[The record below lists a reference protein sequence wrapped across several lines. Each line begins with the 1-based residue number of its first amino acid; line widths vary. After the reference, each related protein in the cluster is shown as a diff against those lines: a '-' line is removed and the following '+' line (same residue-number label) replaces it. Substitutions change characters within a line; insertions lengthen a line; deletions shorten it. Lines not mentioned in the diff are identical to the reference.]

1 MARGRRGVSAVA
13 LTAALVAF
21 LIVGTDA
28 VALVSV
34 AAATLLAGAAIA
46 IVAARPRSRP
56 IGAYDEPVAAQV
68 LGGVAPPGGPMPEPP
83 GLAARQPGAVRSA
96 LAVLEAVA
104 HLGAGVSAQRIS
116 TELGLARA
124 TTYRLLNLLV
134 EDEYLVRT
142 PDLAGFALGARVAQL
157 AGVTAPPARLPGAA
171 RALLAEAR
179 RTVRGGVHVVLFV
192 EGRVVVLDADPDFPL
207 SDADRL
213 VREPGRY
220 ALGRMLLVAEGQV
233 PDAAVA
239 ADLRRF
245 GVTRQCGESC
255 RRPDASPS
263 RSVTIEASPSERW
276 GSRAPVTGSTSRP
289 RSSAPWNRPSAPS
302 PRSWCD
308 RPHVGRIVTTPVPP
322 AGATT
327 RETQQHIFVRASRC
341 RSL

>member
-1 MARGRRGVSAVA
+1 
-13 LTAALVAF
+13 
-21 LIVGTDA
+21 
-28 VALVSV
+28 
-34 AAATLLAGAAIA
+34 
-46 IVAARPRSRP
+46 
-56 IGAYDEPVAAQV
+56 
-68 LGGVAPPGGPMPEPP
+68 MPEPP

-220 ALGRMLLVAEGQV
+220 ALGRMLLAAEGQV

-245 GVTRQCGESC
+245 GVTRQCGEIVPTTGC
-255 RRPDASPS
+255 LALPLRDDRG
-263 RSVTIEASPSERW
+263 VT
-276 GSRAPVTGSTSRP
+276 
-289 RSSAPWNRPSAPS
+289 
-302 PRSWCD
+302 
-308 RPHVGRIVTTPVPP
+308 VGAVGFSGARHRVDEP
-322 AGATT
+322 AEVIGALEPT
-327 RETQQHIFVRASRC
+327 VRA
-341 RSL
+341 LAPLVV

>member
-1 MARGRRGVSAVA
+1 
-13 LTAALVAF
+13 
-21 LIVGTDA
+21 
-28 VALVSV
+28 
-34 AAATLLAGAAIA
+34 
-46 IVAARPRSRP
+46 
-56 IGAYDEPVAAQV
+56 
-68 LGGVAPPGGPMPEPP
+68 MPEPP

-116 TELGLARA
+116 AEVGLARA

-192 EGRVVVLDADPDFPL
+192 DGRVVVLDADPDFPL
-207 SDADRL
+207 SDAHRL
-213 VREPGRY
+213 AREPARY
-220 ALGRMLLVAEGQV
+220 ALGRMLLVAEGRV

-245 GVTRQCGESC
+245 GVTRQSGEIVPTTGC
-255 RRPDASPS
+255 LALPLRDDRG
-263 RSVTIEASPSERW
+263 VTVGAVGFSGARHRVDDPSEVIDAL
-276 GSRAPVTGSTSRP
+276 GPT
-289 RSSAPWNRPSAPS
+289 
-302 PRSWCD
+302 
-308 RPHVGRIVTTPVPP
+308 
-322 AGATT
+322 
-327 RETQQHIFVRASRC
+327 VRA
-341 RSL
+341 LAPLVV